1 MIETIDN
8 TVFFKDDVLFDDIA
22 SDIVTFFSNDID
34 PNSTNLNKI
43 SLDDDNCEDSD
54 PKTMNHVRLM
64 AWYDRYKSF
73 KTCKK

>member
-8 TVFFKDDVLFDDIA
+8 TVFSKDDVLFDDIA

-34 PNSTNLNKI
+34 PNSINLNKI
-43 SLDDDNCEDSD
+43 SLDDDNFEDCD
-54 PKTMNHVRLM
+54 PKTMNYVRLM

-73 KTCKK
+73 KTRKK